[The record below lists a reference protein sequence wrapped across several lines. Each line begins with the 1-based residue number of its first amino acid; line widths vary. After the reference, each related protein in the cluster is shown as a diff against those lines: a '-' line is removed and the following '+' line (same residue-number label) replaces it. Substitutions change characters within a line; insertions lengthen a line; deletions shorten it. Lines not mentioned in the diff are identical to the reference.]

1 MVSRLCCDTCNP
13 GSFILPLPTASAPK
27 QTWAPNKFK
36 ASQYELTNADLG
48 LTSALREWRD
58 AQLKSLGV
66 PTGDDMYGSQLI
78 LTDDIL
84 ERLVEL
90 AHFNQLTDLAS
101 IRAQVNWRYSD
112 LWGTQILRLVKK
124 HVPNTDSVDQFAP
137 RPS

>member
-1 MVSRLCCDTCNP
+1 M
-13 GSFILPLPTASAPK
+13 
-27 QTWAPNKFK
+27 
-36 ASQYELTNADLG
+36 
-48 LTSALREWRD
+48 SALREWRD

-112 LWGTQILRLVKK
+112 LWGAQILRLVKK